1 MRYVRHE
8 MEEVGKEFEYKV
20 EKSEECRRKKWH
32 DPL

>member
-1 MRYVRHE
+1 MGYVRHE
-8 MEEVGKEFEYKV
+8 MEEVGEKVKYKA